1 MKCCIIKDL
10 LPSYIEGLTSEEAN
24 VEIRAHLEGCADCRR
39 AYELMSADIPQTPKM
54 AGRRV
59 DLLKSLRR
67 RLWEQYAVV
76 ALLTCALLVGLVVLL
91 KNVRT
96 PIPYDPSCMTTEVYQ
111 AAPVV
116 HRFGTTQWEDVGS
129 LAHTTHQAADPTPQV
144 TDPLPQATN
153 PPPQVTDPLSKAT
166 DPLSQATDSPSQATD
181 PLSQATDP
189 HSQATDPHSQATDP
203 HSQATDPHSQATDPP
218 PQDTISLVRLV
229 VTQPAQWDD
238 LSSSGRTIWRDGE
251 AVRLVY
257 YCYTRTLWDRLFPAH
272 LNRMTSTGD
281 IYGQRLWMAEYT
293 PMWTEIYYLPVD
305 SRRMEKLS
313 DSAFDALKEDGI
325 LVWQGMD

>member
-24 VEIRAHLEGCADCRR
+24 VEMRAHLEGCADCRR

-59 DLLKSLRR
+59 GLLKSLRR

-91 KNVRT
+91 KNIRT

-144 TDPLPQATN
+144 TDPLPQATD

-189 HSQATDPHSQATDP
+189 P
-203 HSQATDPHSQATDPP
+203 SQATDPHSQATDPP